1 MKGCKASP
9 GGFGWPGLVLLEGS
23 RLPDIT
29 CCARL
34 VDAEAGSVVSAVP
47 MPWSGELDYNEV
59 VREES
64 RGYSVGREGYFFFD
78 SSERRLYPPRGLL

>member
-1 MKGCKASP
+1 MR
-9 GGFGWPGLVLLEGS
+9 WS
-23 RLPDIT
+23 R
-29 CCARL
+29 
-34 VDAEAGSVVSAVP
+34 
-47 MPWSGELDYNEV
+47 ELGYDEV